1 MSKQVFVALVT
12 CFNED
17 ETINCAATRAQ
28 VRRQVAAGNNIMCA
42 GTNGDFSA
50 LTHAEKIRLTEEV
63 VDEVAGRAR
72 VIVNAGMPATFET
85 LQIAKAFDRIGVD
98 GIAVI
103 TPFFIACTQDGLIRH
118 FQTVADAVGAPIYL
132 YDIPARTQNHIE
144 PETARKL
151 AAHGNIAG
159 IKDTGGAQQTL
170 EANLQVARDVPGFEV
185 YSGPDHL
192 VLWSLQNGAAGCI
205 SGLGNALPDVLAVF
219 SAPSTPATSPRPSGS
234 RRSMPISAPISTRLA
249 SHPPWSSARFISRT
263 LPSAPAA
270 SRHSCRI
277 RNRIKKSWKSCDA
290 IDACEAATERSGH
303 CRSRTRHLKISTKT
317 AGSRSLSEASS
328 MTNNL

>member
-1 MSKQVFVALVT
+1 MTKQAFVALVT

-17 ETINCAATRAQ
+17 ETINYEATRAQ

-42 GTNGDFSA
+42 GTNGDFTA
-50 LTHAEKIRLTEEV
+50 LTHEEKIRLTEEV
-63 VDEVAGRAR
+63 VDEVAGRAK

-85 LQIAKAFDRIGVD
+85 IQLAKAFDRIGVD

-118 FQTVADAVGAPIYL
+118 FSTVADAVETPTYL

-151 AAHGNIAG
+151 ATHGNIAG
-159 IKDTGGAQQTL
+159 IKDSGGAQQTL
-170 EANLQVARDVPGFEV
+170 EAYLQVAKEMPGFEV

-205 SGLGNALPDVLAVF
+205 SGLGNAMPDVLAGILNAFNAGNIIEAERQQAVYTAF
-219 SAPSTPATSPRPSGS
+219 
-234 RRSMPISAPISTRLA
+234 
-249 SHPPWSSARFISRT
+249 RT
-263 LPSAPAA
+263 DLYALGFAPAMVKRSLYLQDPSVGA
-270 SRHSCRI
+270 SRQPALLPDQQQDDQIMEILR
-277 RNRIKKSWKSCDA
+277 RYQ
-290 IDACEAATERSGH
+290 
-303 CRSRTRHLKISTKT
+303 L
-317 AGSRSLSEASS
+317 L
-328 MTNNL
+328 

>member
-1 MSKQVFVALVT
+1 MTKQAFVALVT

-17 ETINCAATRAQ
+17 ETINYEATRAQ

-42 GTNGDFSA
+42 GTNGDFTA
-50 LTHAEKIRLTEEV
+50 LTHEEKIRLTEEV
-63 VDEVAGRAR
+63 VDEVAGRAK

-85 LQIAKAFDRIGVD
+85 LQLAKAFDGIGVD

-118 FQTVADAVGAPIYL
+118 FSTVADAVETPVYL

-159 IKDTGGAQQTL
+159 IKDSGGAQQTL
-170 EANLQVARDVPGFEV
+170 EAYLQVAKEMPGFEV

-205 SGLGNALPDVLAVF
+205 SGLGNALPDVLAGILNAF
-219 SAPSTPATSPRPSGS
+219 N
-234 RRSMPISAPISTRLA
+234 A
-249 SHPPWSSARFISRT
+249 SDIAEAERQQAIYTDFRT
-263 LPSAPAA
+263 DLYALGFAPAMVKRSLYLQDPSVGA
-270 SRHSCRI
+270 SRQPALLPDQEQDDRI
-277 RNRIKKSWKSCDA
+277 VEILRRYQQ
-290 IDACEAATERSGH
+290 
-303 CRSRTRHLKISTKT
+303 L
-317 AGSRSLSEASS
+317 
-328 MTNNL
+328 

>member
-1 MSKQVFVALVT
+1 MSKQAFVALVT

-17 ETINCAATRAQ
+17 ETINYEATRAQ

-42 GTNGDFSA
+42 GTNGDFTA
-50 LTHAEKIRLTEEV
+50 LTHEEKIRLTEEV

-85 LQIAKAFDRIGVD
+85 LQLAKAFDHIGVD

-118 FQTVADAVGAPIYL
+118 FSTVADAVKTPVYL

-151 AAHGNIAG
+151 ASHGNIAG
-159 IKDTGGAQQTL
+159 IKDSGGAQQTL
-170 EANLQVARDVPGFEV
+170 EAYLQVAKDIPGFEV

-205 SGLGNALPDVLAVF
+205 SGLGNALPDVLAGILAAF
-219 SAPSTPATSPRPSGS
+219 NAGD
-234 RRSMPISAPISTRLA
+234 ISEAERQQTTYA
-249 SHPPWSSARFISRT
+249 NFRT
-263 LPSAPAA
+263 DLYALGFAPAMVKRSLYLQDPSVGA
-270 SRHSCRI
+270 SRQPALLPDREQ
-277 RNRIKKSWKSCDA
+277 D
-290 IDACEAATERSGH
+290 E
-303 CRSRTRHLKISTKT
+303 KIIEILRRYK
-317 AGSRSLSEASS
+317 RL
-328 MTNNL
+328 

>member
-1 MSKQVFVALVT
+1 MTKQAFVALVT

-17 ETINCAATRAQ
+17 ETINYEATRAQ

-42 GTNGDFSA
+42 GTNGDFTA
-50 LTHAEKIRLTEEV
+50 LTHEEKIRLTEEV
-63 VDEVAGRAR
+63 VDEVAGRAK

-85 LQIAKAFDRIGVD
+85 IQLAKAFDRIGVD

-118 FQTVADAVGAPIYL
+118 FSTVADAVETPTYL

-151 AAHGNIAG
+151 ATHGNIAG
-159 IKDTGGAQQTL
+159 IKDSGGAQQTL
-170 EANLQVARDVPGFEV
+170 EAYLQVAKEISGFEV

-205 SGLGNALPDVLAVF
+205 SGLGNAMPDVLACILNAFNAGNVTEAERQQAIYTAF
-219 SAPSTPATSPRPSGS
+219 
-234 RRSMPISAPISTRLA
+234 
-249 SHPPWSSARFISRT
+249 RT
-263 LPSAPAA
+263 DLYALGFAPAMVKRSLYLQDPSVGA
-270 SRHSCRI
+270 SRQPALLPDPDQDGRI
-277 RNRIKKSWKSCDA
+277 MEILRRYQ
-290 IDACEAATERSGH
+290 R
-303 CRSRTRHLKISTKT
+303 L
-317 AGSRSLSEASS
+317 
-328 MTNNL
+328 

>member
-1 MSKQVFVALVT
+1 MSKQAFVALVT

-17 ETINCAATRAQ
+17 ETINYEATRAQ

-42 GTNGDFSA
+42 GTNGDFTA
-50 LTHAEKIRLTEEV
+50 LTHEEKIRLTEEV
-63 VDEVAGRAR
+63 VDEVAGRAK

-85 LQIAKAFDRIGVD
+85 LQLAKAFDRIGVD

-118 FQTVADAVGAPIYL
+118 FSTVADVVETPVYL

-151 AAHGNIAG
+151 ATHGNIAG
-159 IKDTGGAQQTL
+159 IKDSGGAQQTL
-170 EANLQVARDVPGFEV
+170 EAYLQVAKEMPGFEV

-205 SGLGNALPDVLAVF
+205 SGLGNALPDVLAGILNAF
-219 SAPSTPATSPRPSGS
+219 NAGDTTEAERQQA
-234 RRSMPISAPISTRLA
+234 IYAD
-249 SHPPWSSARFISRT
+249 FRT
-263 LPSAPAA
+263 DLYALGFAPAMVKRSLYLQDPSVGA
-270 SRHSCRI
+270 SRQPALLPD
-277 RNRIKKSWKSCDA
+277 KEQD
-290 IDACEAATERSGH
+290 E
-303 CRSRTRHLKISTKT
+303 KILEIL
-317 AGSRSLSEASS
+317 RRYQRL
-328 MTNNL
+328 

>member
-1 MSKQVFVALVT
+1 MTKQAFVALVT

-17 ETINCAATRAQ
+17 ETINYEATRAQ

-42 GTNGDFSA
+42 GTNGDFTA
-50 LTHAEKIRLTEEV
+50 LTHEEKIMLTEEV
-63 VDEVAGRAR
+63 VDEVDGRAK

-85 LQIAKAFDRIGVD
+85 LQLAKAFDRIGVD

-118 FQTVADAVGAPIYL
+118 FSTVADAVATPIYL

-151 AAHGNIAG
+151 AVHGNIAG
-159 IKDTGGAQQTL
+159 IKDSGGAQQTL
-170 EANLQVARDVPGFEV
+170 EAYLQVAKEMPGFEV

-205 SGLGNALPDVLAVF
+205 SGLGNALPKVLSGILAGYNTGDVAEAERQQAVYTAF
-219 SAPSTPATSPRPSGS
+219 
-234 RRSMPISAPISTRLA
+234 
-249 SHPPWSSARFISRT
+249 RT
-263 LPSAPAA
+263 DLYALGFAPAMVKRALYLQDASVGA
-270 SRHSCRI
+270 SRQPALLPDEEQDNKI
-277 RNRIKKSWKSCDA
+277 RDI
-290 IDACEAATERSGH
+290 
-303 CRSRTRHLKISTKT
+303 LK
-317 AGSRSLSEASS
+317 RYDL
-328 MTNNL
+328 L

>member
-1 MSKQVFVALVT
+1 MSKQAFVALVT

-17 ETINCAATRAQ
+17 ETINYEATRAQ

-42 GTNGDFSA
+42 GTNGDFTA

-63 VDEVAGRAR
+63 VDEVAGRAK

-85 LQIAKAFDRIGVD
+85 LQLAKAFDRIGVD

-118 FQTVADAVGAPIYL
+118 FSTVADAVETPVYL

-151 AAHGNIAG
+151 ATHGNIAG
-159 IKDTGGAQQTL
+159 IKDSGGAQQTL
-170 EANLQVARDVPGFEV
+170 EAYLQVAKEMPGFEV

-205 SGLGNALPDVLAVF
+205 SGLGNALPDVLAGILNAFNAGDITEAVRQQAIYAYF
-219 SAPSTPATSPRPSGS
+219 STDIYALG
-234 RRSMPISAPISTRLA
+234 
-249 SHPPWSSARFISRT
+249 F
-263 LPSAPAA
+263 APAMVKRSLYLQDPSVGA
-270 SRHSCRI
+270 SRQPALLPDKEQDEKILEILRRYQRI
-277 RNRIKKSWKSCDA
+277 
-290 IDACEAATERSGH
+290 
-303 CRSRTRHLKISTKT
+303 
-317 AGSRSLSEASS
+317 
-328 MTNNL
+328 